1 MSSSLLTSKIG
12 QRIYLP
18 GHFDVPVVL
27 EDARPLGSDDSAG
40 YECRVRLPDGSLE
53 EAVISAEEVTAVLGL
68 CPGEAK
74 AEVPVDAEKLR
85 LLIESTRIRLAYAH
99 DRQFAVSLSSIRT
112 LPHQIEAVYQA
123 MLPQPRLRFLLAD
136 DPGAGKT
143 IMAGLLVK
151 ELKLREAIDR
161 ILILCPAPLT
171 IQWQDEMLRWFGEPF
186 DIIFSAVDQQQL
198 TNPWQRSSQIIASID
213 YAKQDDVRE
222 RVWQQR
228 WDLVIIDE
236 AHKCS
241 ARTAS
246 GGQNRESKVVTTKRY
261 DLASRLTSQ
270 ADYVLLLTATPHHGD
285 EDKFAH
291 FLRLIDPD
299 LFPEPH
305 RLGKQATAIR
315 KDVFRLGKNSPWSL
329 RRLKEDLKD
338 TNGKRL
344 FPDRHTKTVTFC
356 LNSDEYALYKT
367 VTAYINEFIPQQTG
381 QRRSS
386 AALTRTVL
394 QRRLVSSTCAIHE
407 SLKRRLKKQE
417 DLLEELDGLTPAQR
431 AKRLAALQGRLPD
444 AEQDEDDLDDT
455 VRDQLVDEY
464 TAALELE
471 QLRAE
476 ISALKELVEQARRV
490 RENANDSKLA
500 ALKKCLGEAQF
511 MDLKDGRGKLL
522 IFTEHRDTL
531 GYVRNH
537 LERWG
542 FSTCEIHGGM
552 NPHERKRAQEV
563 FRTSAQVCIA
573 TEAAGEGINL
583 QFCHLM
589 INYDMPWNPTR
600 LEQRLGRIHR
610 IGQDRDVYA
619 FNFVAT
625 DSEDGQPIV
634 EGRIL
639 HRLLE
644 KLDQMNEALEGRVF
658 DVIGEVLSLND
669 VNLPDMLRDA
679 AYDPR
684 RLDEYLDQID
694 RIDPAKLKEYEEAT
708 GIALARSHVDFSAF
722 QRRNLEVEERRL
734 MPRYVEAQ
742 FIAAARE
749 VGLRVEPRADGLWRI
764 EHVLADLRSERL
776 RSVQK
781 VGKAESSYRKIT
793 FHKHH
798 LEQDAHL
805 DAVLMGPGHPLYAAV
820 DEKLN
825 ERLAG
830 LLGGVGFFVDPLC
843 SEPYRIH
850 FFEISIR
857 GKDSKGNDVP
867 LYGELVAVREELPA
881 GTNVAQAC
889 LPRPGQTGRGHYEVI
904 PSDILL
910 NLAAHPHPPREVDM
924 VAQAASL
931 SKASDFLK
939 STYQLEC
946 RTRCQS
952 ERQHFAQ
959 VCREYLEK
967 SFKARINRAQEQA
980 MLLAAEAVTKPE
992 FKLAADEARKYVD
1005 ELQRARQERLDG
1017 LKRLEIARTGPVK
1030 HVGTAFVH
1038 APLPAAAL
1046 AAQAGDADTQAQL
1059 ADLADELDPN
1069 IRQQS
1074 EIAAEDKVV
1083 EALLAEGFP
1092 QDRIERVGHLKLGFD
1107 IRAHRIADEATG
1119 EVFVK
1124 RIEVKGRLR
1133 GQPVRFTTNE
1143 WYKAQ
1148 QLAETYWL
1156 YVVWDPLSD
1165 SPELVRIHNPAAK
1178 LDHAKRE
1185 IVAARFYEIPAEA
1198 IAQCGDR

>member
-1 MSSSLLTSKIG
+1 MTDHLLTPQIG
-12 QRIYLP
+12 QRVLLP
-18 GHFDVPVVL
+18 GHFDVPVIL
-27 EDARPLGSDDSAG
+27 EDARPLGPDDSAG
-40 YECRVRLPDGSLE
+40 YECRVRLPGGSLE
-53 EAVISAEEVTAVLGL
+53 EAVISAQEAVAVSGTA
-68 CPGEAK
+68 PGEAK
-74 AEVPVDAEKLR
+74 TEQPVDAEKLR
-85 LLIESTRIRLAYAH
+85 LLIESARVRLAYAH
-99 DRQFAVSLSSIRT
+99 DKQFAVSLSGIRT

-143 IMAGLLVK
+143 IMAGLLIK
-151 ELKLREAIDR
+151 EMKLREAIDR

-171 IQWQDEMLRWFGEPF
+171 IQWQDEMLRWFGESF

-198 TNPWQRSSQIIASID
+198 TNPWQRSSQIISSMD

-222 RVWQQR
+222 RVWQQK

-246 GGQNRESKVVTTKRY
+246 GGHGREPKIDPTKRY
-261 DLASRLTSQ
+261 LLASKLTEQ
-270 ADYVLLLTATPHHGD
+270 ADHVLLLTATPHHGD

-315 KDVFRLGKNSPWSL
+315 KEVFHLGKDSPWSL

-338 TNGKRL
+338 AEGRRL

-356 LNSDEYALYKT
+356 LNSDEYTLYKS

-407 SLKRRLKKQE
+407 SIKRRLKKQE
-417 DLLEELDGLTPAQR
+417 TLLDELEGLTPAQR
-431 AKRLAALQGRLPD
+431 TKRLAALQGRLSD
-444 AEQDEDDLDDT
+444 AEQEEDDLDDA

-476 ISALKELVEQARRV
+476 ISALKELEEQTRRV
-490 RENANDSKLA
+490 RENAADSKLA
-500 ALKKCLGEAQF
+500 ALNKCLGEAHF
-511 MDLKDGRGKLL
+511 LELKDGRGKLL

-531 GYVRNH
+531 GYVREH

-542 FSTCEIHGGM
+542 FSTCAIHGGM
-552 NPHERKRAQEV
+552 NPHERKRAQEA
-563 FRTSAQVCIA
+563 FRTGAQVCIA

-619 FNFVAT
+619 YNFVAT

-694 RIDPAKLKEYEEAT
+694 RIDPARLKEYEEAT

-722 QRRNLEVEERRL
+722 QRRNLEIEERRL
-734 MPRYVEAQ
+734 MPRYVEVQ
-742 FIAAARE
+742 FVAAARE
-749 VGLRVEPRADGLWRI
+749 VGLRVEPRADGLWRV

-776 RSVQK
+776 RCIRK
-781 VGKAESSYRKIT
+781 VGKAESAYRKIT

-825 ERLAG
+825 DRLAG
-830 LLGGVGFFVDPLC
+830 LNSGCGFFVDPLC
-843 SEPYRIH
+843 RESYRIH

-867 LYGELVAVREELPA
+867 LYGELTAIREE
-881 GTNVAQAC
+881 Q
-889 LPRPGQTGRGHYEVI
+889 GRYEMI

-910 NLAAHPHPPREVDM
+910 NLAAYPHPPREL
-924 VAQAASL
+924 APTPTQGAI
-931 SKASDFLK
+931 DFLK

-946 RTRCQS
+946 RTRCQN
-952 ERQHFAQ
+952 ERQHFAR

-967 SFKARINRAQEQA
+967 SFKARIDRAQERS
-980 MLLAAEAVTKPE
+980 MLLAAEAVTRPE
-992 FKLAADEARKYVD
+992 YKLTADEARKHVD
-1005 ELQRARQERLDG
+1005 ELERTRQERLEG
-1017 LKRLEIARTGPVK
+1017 LKRLEIARTGPVRY
-1030 HVGTAFVH
+1030 VGTAFV
-1038 APLPAAAL
+1038 L
-1046 AAQAGDADTQAQL
+1046 ASDADTQAQL
-1059 ADLADELDPN
+1059 ADLAEELHPN
-1069 IRQQS
+1069 IRRQS

-1083 EALLAEGFP
+1083 EALVAEVFTM
-1092 QDRIERVGHLKLGFD
+1092 DRIERVGHLKLGLTSVPTKSP
-1107 IRAHRIADEATG
+1107 INPPA
-1119 EVFVK
+1119 
-1124 RIEVKGRLR
+1124 RLLS
-1133 GQPVRFTTNE
+1133 E
-1143 WYKAQ
+1143 ESKSKA
-1148 QLAETYWL
+1148 A
-1156 YVVWDPLSD
+1156 
-1165 SPELVRIHNPAAK
+1165 
-1178 LDHAKRE
+1178 
-1185 IVAARFYEIPAEA
+1185 
-1198 IAQCGDR
+1198 

>member
-1 MSSSLLTSKIG
+1 MSNSLLTSQIG
-12 QRIYLP
+12 QRIFLS
-18 GHFDVPVVL
+18 GHFDVPVTL
-27 EDARPLGSDDSAG
+27 EDARPLGSDDSGG

-53 EAVISAEEVTAVLGL
+53 EAVISEEEAAAILGKGIVAAESVI
-68 CPGEAK
+68 
-74 AEVPVDAEKLR
+74 PVDAEKLR
-85 LLIESTRIRLAYAH
+85 LLIESARIRLAYAH
-99 DRQFAVSLSSIRT
+99 DEQFAVSLSGIRT

-151 ELKLREAIDR
+151 EMKLREAIER

-198 TNPWQRSSQIIASID
+198 TNPWQRASQVIASMD
-213 YAKQDDVRE
+213 YAKQEDVRE

-246 GGQNRESKVVTTKRY
+246 GGHNRESKVATTKRY

-270 ADYVLLLTATPHHGD
+270 ADHVLLLTATPHHGD

-315 KDVFRLGKNSPWSL
+315 KDVFHLGKDSPWSL

-338 TNGKRL
+338 ADGKRL

-356 LNSDEYALYKT
+356 LNSEEYALYKS
-367 VTAYINEFIPQQTG
+367 VTAYINAFIPQQTG

-407 SLKRRLKKQE
+407 SIKRRLKKQD
-417 DLLEELDGLTPAQR
+417 DLLDELEGLTPAQR
-431 AKRLAALQGRLPD
+431 AKRLAVLQGRLPD
-444 AEQDEDDLDDT
+444 AEQDEDDLDDA

-476 ISALKELVEQARRV
+476 VSALEELVEQSRRV
-490 RENANDSKLA
+490 RENASDSKLS

-511 MDLKDGRGKLL
+511 LELKDGRGKLL

-531 GYVRNH
+531 GYVRDH

-542 FSTCEIHGGM
+542 YSTCEIHGGM
-552 NPHERKRAQEV
+552 NPHERKRAQEA
-563 FRTSAQVCIA
+563 FRTGAQVCIA

-589 INYDMPWNPTR
+589 INYDLPWNPTR

-644 KLDQMNEALEGRVF
+644 KLVQMNEALEGRVF

-694 RIDPAKLKEYEEAT
+694 RINPAKLKEYEEAT
-708 GIALARSHVDFSAF
+708 GIALARGHVDFSAF
-722 QRRNLEVEERRL
+722 QRRNLEIEERRL

-742 FIAAARE
+742 FVAAARE
-749 VGLRVEPRADGLWRI
+749 VALRIEPRADGLWRV

-781 VGKAESSYRKIT
+781 IGKAESFYRKIT

-798 LEQDAHL
+798 LELDAHL

-825 ERLAG
+825 DRLAVG
-830 LLGGVGFFVDPLC
+830 AGGTGFFVDPMC
-843 SEPYRIH
+843 REPYHIH

-857 GKDSKGNDVP
+857 GKDSKGNDIP
-867 LYGELVAVREELPA
+867 LYGELVAVREE
-881 GTNVAQAC
+881 
-889 LPRPGQTGRGHYEVI
+889 RGHYEKI
-904 PSDILL
+904 PSDTLH
-910 NLAAHPHPPREVDM
+910 NLAAHPNPPQKSEPTSI
-924 VAQAASL
+924 QGST
-931 SKASDFLK
+931 DFLK
-939 STYQLEC
+939 RTYQLEC
-946 RTRCQS
+946 RGRCQK
-952 ERQHFAQ
+952 ERQHFAR

-967 SFKARINRAQEQA
+967 SFKARIDRAQERA
-980 MLLAAEAVTKPE
+980 MMLAAEVFSKPE
-992 FKLAADEARKYVD
+992 YKLTADEARKYVD
-1005 ELQRARQERLDG
+1005 ELQRARQERFDG

-1030 HVGTAFVH
+1030 HVGTAIVLG
-1038 APLPAAAL
+1038 P
-1046 AAQAGDADTQAQL
+1046 DADMKAQI

-1069 IRQQS
+1069 VRRQS
-1074 EIAAEDKVV
+1074 EIAAEDKVI
-1083 EALLAEGFP
+1083 EALVAEGFP
-1092 QDRIERVGHLKLGFD
+1092 EDRIERVGHLKLGFD

-1119 EVFVK
+1119 EVIVK

-1133 GQPVRFTTNE
+1133 GQPVRLTMNE

-1148 QLAETYWL
+1148 QLADTYWL
-1156 YVVWDPLSD
+1156 YVVWGPLGD
-1165 SPELVRIHNPAAK
+1165 SPELVRIDNPAAK
-1178 LDHAKRE
+1178 LDHAKRQ

-1198 IAQCGDR
+1198 VERAAV

>member
-1 MSSSLLTSKIG
+1 
-12 QRIYLP
+12 
-18 GHFDVPVVL
+18 
-27 EDARPLGSDDSAG
+27 
-40 YECRVRLPDGSLE
+40 
-53 EAVISAEEVTAVLGL
+53 
-68 CPGEAK
+68 
-74 AEVPVDAEKLR
+74 VDAEKLR

-99 DRQFAVSLSSIRT
+99 DQQFAVSLSGIRT

-246 GGQNRESKVVTTKRY
+246 GGQNRESKVATTKRY

-270 ADYVLLLTATPHHGD
+270 ADHVLLLTATPHHGD

-305 RLGKQATAIR
+305 RLGKQAAEIR
-315 KDVFRLGKNSPWSL
+315 QNVFRLGKDSPWCL
-329 RRLKEDLKD
+329 RRLKEDLRD
-338 TNGKRL
+338 ANGKRL
-344 FPDRHTKTVTFC
+344 FPDRHARTVAFT
-356 LNSDEYALYKT
+356 LNSDEYTLYKS
-367 VTAYINEFIPQQTG
+367 VTAYINQFIPQQTG

-417 DLLEELDGLTPAQR
+417 DLLEELEGLTPAQR

-444 AEQDEDDLDDT
+444 AEQDEDDLDDA

-531 GYVRNH
+531 GYVRDH

-563 FRTSAQVCIA
+563 FRTGAQVCIA

-694 RIDPAKLKEYEEAT
+694 RINPAKLKEYEEAT

-742 FIAAARE
+742 FVAAARE
-749 VGLRVEPRADGLWRI
+749 VGLRVEPRADGLWHV

-798 LEQDAHL
+798 LEQDAHV

-830 LLGGVGFFVDPLC
+830 LVGGCGFFVDPLC
-843 SEPYRIH
+843 REPYRIH

-867 LYGELVAVREELPA
+867 LYGELVAVREE
-881 GTNVAQAC
+881 
-889 LPRPGQTGRGHYEVI
+889 RGHDEVI

-910 NLAAHPHPPREVDM
+910 NLAAHPHPPQKIEPTPL
-924 VAQAASL
+924 L
-931 SKASDFLK
+931 SATDFLK
-939 STYQLEC
+939 RTYQLEC
-946 RTRCQS
+946 RARCQK
-952 ERQHFAQ
+952 ERQKFAS

-967 SFKARINRAQEQA
+967 SFDARIKKAQERA
-980 MLLAAEAVTKPE
+980 MILMAEATTKPE
-992 FKLAADEARKYVD
+992 FKLAADEARKYVE
-1005 ELQRARQERLDG
+1005 ELERQRQERLDG

-1030 HVGTAFVH
+1030 HVGTAIVL
-1038 APLPAAAL
+1038 AP
-1046 AAQAGDADTQAQL
+1046 DADTQHQL
-1059 ADLADELDPN
+1059 AGLSDELDPN
-1069 IRQQS
+1069 IRRQS
-1074 EIAAEDKVV
+1074 EIAAEDKVI
-1083 EALLAEGFP
+1083 EALVAEGFP
-1092 QDRIERVGHLKLGFD
+1092 RDRIERVGHLKLGFD
-1107 IRAHRIADEATG
+1107 IRAHKIADEATG

-1133 GQPVRFTTNE
+1133 GQPVRLTTNE

-1156 YVVWDPLSD
+1156 YIVWDPLSD
-1165 SPELVRIHNPAAK
+1165 SPEIVRIQNPAAK

-1185 IVAARFYEIPAEA
+1185 IVAARFYEIPAAAVQNVASREMK
-1198 IAQCGDR
+1198 

>member
-1 MSSSLLTSKIG
+1 MSSSLLTSQIG
-12 QRIYLP
+12 QRISLP

-53 EAVISAEEVTAVLGL
+53 EAVISAEEVVAVLKKE
-68 CPGEAK
+68 PDEAK
-74 AEVPVDAEKLR
+74 AETPVDAEKLR
-85 LLIESTRIRLAYAH
+85 LLIESARVRLAYAH
-99 DRQFAVSLSSIRT
+99 DQQFAVSLSGIRT

-151 ELKLREAIDR
+151 ELKLREAIER

-246 GGQNRESKVVTTKRY
+246 GGQNRESKVATTKRY

-270 ADYVLLLTATPHHGD
+270 ADHVLLLTATPHHGD

-315 KDVFRLGKNSPWSL
+315 KDVFRLGKDSPWSL

-338 TNGKRL
+338 ANGKRL
-344 FPDRHTKTVTFC
+344 FPDRHTNTVTFC
-356 LNSDEYALYKT
+356 LNNDEYTLYKS

-407 SLKRRLKKQE
+407 SIKRRLKKQE
-417 DLLEELDGLTPAQR
+417 DLLEELEGLTPAQR

-444 AEQDEDDLDDT
+444 AEQDEDDLDDA

-476 ISALKELVEQARRV
+476 ISALKELVEQARKV

-531 GYVRNH
+531 GYVRDH

-563 FRTSAQVCIA
+563 FRTGAQVCIA

-694 RIDPAKLKEYEEAT
+694 RINPAKLKEYEEAT

-742 FIAAARE
+742 FVAAARE
-749 VGLRVEPRADGLWRI
+749 VGLRIEPRADGLWRV

-798 LEQDAHL
+798 LEQDAHV

-820 DEKLN
+820 DERLN

-830 LLGGVGFFVDPLC
+830 MIAGVGFFVDPLC
-843 SEPYRIH
+843 REPYRIH

-867 LYGELVAVREELPA
+867 LYGELVAVREE
-881 GTNVAQAC
+881 
-889 LPRPGQTGRGHYEVI
+889 RGHYEVI

-910 NLAAHPHPPREVDM
+910 NLAAHPHPPQEIEP
-924 VAQAASL
+924 APTQA
-931 SKASDFLK
+931 ASDFLK
-939 STYQLEC
+939 RTYQLEC
-946 RTRCQS
+946 RARCQS
-952 ERQHFAQ
+952 ERQHFAR

-967 SFKARINRAQEQA
+967 SFKARIDRAQERA
-980 MLLAAEAVTKPE
+980 MLLAAEVFSKPE
-992 FKLAADEARKYVD
+992 YKLPADEARKYVD

-1030 HVGTAFVH
+1030 HVGTAFVL
-1038 APLPAAAL
+1038 AP
-1046 AAQAGDADTQAQL
+1046 DADTQAQL

-1069 IRQQS
+1069 LRRQS
-1074 EIAAEDKVV
+1074 EIAAEDKAI
-1083 EALLAEGFP
+1083 EALVAEGFP

-1107 IRAHRIADEATG
+1107 IRAHKIADEATG

-1124 RIEVKGRLR
+1124 RVEVKGRLR
-1133 GQPVRFTTNE
+1133 GQPVRLTTNE

-1148 QLAETYWL
+1148 QLADTYWL
-1156 YVVWDPLSD
+1156 YVVWDPLGA
-1165 SPELVRIHNPAAK
+1165 SPELVRIHDPVSK

-1198 IAQCGDR
+1198 ITQCGDCQR

>member
-1 MSSSLLTSKIG
+1 MGNDLLTDNIG
-12 QRIYLP
+12 KRISLP
-18 GHFDVPVVL
+18 GHFDVPVIL
-27 EDARPLGSDDSAG
+27 EDARPLGADGSAG
-40 YECRVRLPDGSLE
+40 YECRVRLPDGLLE
-53 EAVISAEEVTAVLGL
+53 EAVISATEAVSILGIDQDVS
-68 CPGEAK
+68 ESAK
-74 AEVPVDAEKLR
+74 PVDAEKLR
-85 LLIESTRIRLAYAH
+85 LLVESSRIRLAYAH
-99 DRQFAVSLSSIRT
+99 DRQFAVSLSGIRT

-151 ELKLREAIDR
+151 EMKLREAIER
-161 ILILCPAPLT
+161 VLILCPAPLT

-198 TNPWQRSSQIIASID
+198 TNPWQRSSQIISSID
-213 YAKQDDVRE
+213 YAKQEDVRE

-241 ARTAS
+241 ARTTS
-246 GGQNRESKVVTTKRY
+246 GGKGREPKVATTKRY
-261 DLASRLTSQ
+261 DLASRLTSH
-270 ADYVLLLTATPHHGD
+270 ADHVLLLTATPHHGD

-305 RLGKQATAIR
+305 RLGKQAAAIR
-315 KDVFRLGKNSPWSL
+315 KDVFRLGKDSPWSL

-338 TNGKRL
+338 FNGKRL
-344 FPDRHTKTVTFC
+344 FSDRHTKTVTFC
-356 LNSDEYALYKT
+356 LNSEEYALYKA

-381 QRRSS
+381 PRRSS

-407 SLKRRLKKQE
+407 SLKRRQKKQQ
-417 DLLEELDGLTPAQR
+417 DLLDELEGLSPAQR
-431 AKRLAALQGRLPD
+431 AKQLAMLQGRLPD
-444 AEQDEDDLDDT
+444 VEQEEDDLDEMS
-455 VRDQLVDEY
+455 RDQLVDEY

-476 ISALKELVEQARRV
+476 IVALKELVEQARKV
-490 RENANDSKLA
+490 WENANDSKLG

-511 MDLKDGRGKLL
+511 LELKDGRGKLL
-522 IFTEHRDTL
+522 LFTEHRDTL
-531 GYVRNH
+531 GYIREH
-537 LERWG
+537 LQRWG
-542 FSTCEIHGGM
+542 YSTCEIHGGM
-552 NPHERKRAQEV
+552 NPHERKRAQEL
-563 FRTSAQVCIA
+563 FRTSAQVCVA

-694 RIDPAKLKEYEEAT
+694 RIDPAKLKEYENAT
-708 GIALARSHVDFSAF
+708 GIALAQSHVDFSTF
-722 QRRNLEVEERRL
+722 QRRNLEVEEKRL
-734 MPRYVEAQ
+734 MPRYVESQ
-742 FIAAARE
+742 FVTAAKE
-749 VGLRVEPRADGLWRI
+749 VGLRIEPRADGLWRI

-776 RSVQK
+776 QAVRRL
-781 VGKAESSYRKIT
+781 GKAESSYRKIT

-825 ERLAG
+825 DRLAP
-830 LLGGVGFFVDPLC
+830 LVGGIGFYVDPLGR
-843 SEPYRIH
+843 EPYHLH

-857 GKDSKGNDVP
+857 GKDTKGNDIP
-867 LYGELVAVREELPA
+867 LHGELVAVREKD
-881 GTNVAQAC
+881 
-889 LPRPGQTGRGHYEVI
+889 GQFEVV

-910 NLAAHPHPPREVDM
+910 NLPPHPSPPEKIEPVF
-924 VAQAASL
+924 VQP
-931 SKASDFLK
+931 ASDFLK
-939 STYQLEC
+939 STYQMEC
-946 RTRCQS
+946 RARSQE

-959 VCREYLEK
+959 ICREYLEK
-967 SFKARINRAQEQA
+967 SFEVRIKRAQERA
-980 MLLAAEAVTKPE
+980 MLLAAELTTRPE
-992 FKLAADEARKYVD
+992 YKLTADEARKYVD
-1005 ELQRARQERLDG
+1005 ELQRARAERLDG
-1017 LKRLEIARTGPVK
+1017 LKRLGIARTGPVK
-1030 HVGTAFVH
+1030 HVATAIVL
-1038 APLPAAAL
+1038 AP
-1046 AAQAGDADTQAQL
+1046 DADTQAQL
-1059 ADLADELDPN
+1059 ADMADELDPN
-1069 IRQQS
+1069 VRRKS
-1074 EIAAEDKVV
+1074 EIAAEDMVV
-1083 EALLAEGFP
+1083 TSLVGEGFP
-1092 QDRIERVGHLKLGFD
+1092 ESCIERVGHLKLGFD

-1119 EVFVK
+1119 EVYVK
-1124 RIEVKGRLR
+1124 RVEVKGRLR
-1133 GQPVRFTTNE
+1133 GQPVRLTINE

-1156 YVVWDPLSD
+1156 YVVWDPLGD
-1165 SPELVRIHNPAAK
+1165 SPELVRIHDPAAK
-1178 LDHAKRE
+1178 LDYAKRE

-1198 IAQCGDR
+1198 IKRIPCTEEGRS

>member
-1 MSSSLLTSKIG
+1 MSSSLLTSQIG
-12 QRIYLP
+12 QRIFLP

-53 EAVISAEEVTAVLGL
+53 EAVISAEEVVAVLGKE
-68 CPGEAK
+68 PDEVK
-74 AEVPVDAEKLR
+74 AETPVDAEKLR
-85 LLIESTRIRLAYAH
+85 LLIESARVRLAYAH
-99 DRQFAVSLSSIRT
+99 DQQFAVSLSGIRT

-151 ELKLREAIDR
+151 ELKLREAIER

-246 GGQNRESKVVTTKRY
+246 GGQNRESKVATTKRY

-270 ADYVLLLTATPHHGD
+270 ADHVLLLTATPHHGD

-315 KDVFRLGKNSPWSL
+315 KDVFRLGKDSPWSL
-329 RRLKEDLKD
+329 RRVKEDLKD
-338 TNGKRL
+338 ANGKRL
-344 FPDRHTKTVTFC
+344 FPDRHTNTVTFC
-356 LNSDEYALYKT
+356 LNNDEYTLYKS

-407 SLKRRLKKQE
+407 SIKRRLKKQE
-417 DLLEELDGLTPAQR
+417 DLLDELEGLTPAQR

-444 AEQDEDDLDDT
+444 AEQDEDDLDDA

-490 RENANDSKLA
+490 RENANDSKLT

-531 GYVRNH
+531 GYVRDH

-552 NPHERKRAQEV
+552 NPHERKQAQEV
-563 FRTSAQVCIA
+563 FRTGAQVCIA

-625 DSEDGQPIV
+625 DSEEGQPIV

-742 FIAAARE
+742 FVAAARE
-749 VGLRVEPRADGLWRI
+749 VGLRVESRADGLWRV

-776 RSVQK
+776 HSVQK
-781 VGKAESSYRKIT
+781 IGKAESSYRKIT

-825 ERLAG
+825 ERLTG
-830 LLGGVGFFVDPLC
+830 LIGGIGFFVDPLC
-843 SEPYRIH
+843 REPYRIH

-867 LYGELVAVREELPA
+867 LHGELVAVREE
-881 GTNVAQAC
+881 
-889 LPRPGQTGRGHYEVI
+889 RGHYEVI

-910 NLAAHPHPPREVDM
+910 NLAAHPHPPQKIEPTPLLP
-924 VAQAASL
+924 AT
-931 SKASDFLK
+931 DFLK
-939 STYQLEC
+939 ATYQLEC
-946 RTRCQS
+946 RARCQS

-967 SFKARINRAQEQA
+967 SFKARIDRAQERA
-980 MLLAAEAVTKPE
+980 MLLAAEVFSKPE
-992 FKLAADEARKYVD
+992 YKLPADEARKYVE

-1030 HVGTAFVH
+1030 HVGTAFVL
-1038 APLPAAAL
+1038 AP
-1046 AAQAGDADTQAQL
+1046 DADTQTQL
-1059 ADLADELDPN
+1059 ADLAEELDPH
-1069 IRQQS
+1069 IRRQS

-1083 EALLAEGFP
+1083 EILVAEGFP
-1092 QDRIERVGHLKLGFD
+1092 KDRIERVGHLKLGFD

-1133 GQPVRFTTNE
+1133 GQPVRLTTNE

-1156 YVVWDPLSD
+1156 YVVWGPLSD
-1165 SPELVRIHNPAAK
+1165 SPELVRIHNPVAK

-1198 IAQCGDR
+1198 VAQAAEGNR

>member
-1 MSSSLLTSKIG
+1 MSSSLLTSQIG
-12 QRIYLP
+12 QRISLP

-53 EAVISAEEVTAVLGL
+53 EAVISAEEVVAVLGKE
-68 CPGEAK
+68 PDEAK
-74 AEVPVDAEKLR
+74 AETPVDAEKLR
-85 LLIESTRIRLAYAH
+85 LLIESARVRLAYAH
-99 DRQFAVSLSSIRT
+99 DQQFAVSLSGIRT

-151 ELKLREAIDR
+151 ELKLREAIER

-246 GGQNRESKVVTTKRY
+246 GGQNRESKVATTKRY

-270 ADYVLLLTATPHHGD
+270 ADHVLLLTATPHHGD

-315 KDVFRLGKNSPWSL
+315 KDVFRLGKDSPWSL

-338 TNGKRL
+338 ANGKRL
-344 FPDRHTKTVTFC
+344 FPDRHTNTVTFC
-356 LNSDEYALYKT
+356 LNNDEYTLYKS

-407 SLKRRLKKQE
+407 SIKRRLKKQE
-417 DLLEELDGLTPAQR
+417 DLLEELEGLTPAQR

-444 AEQDEDDLDDT
+444 AEQDEDDLDDA

-531 GYVRNH
+531 GYVRDH

-563 FRTSAQVCIA
+563 FRTGAQVCIA

-610 IGQDRDVYA
+610 IGQERDCYA

-694 RIDPAKLKEYEEAT
+694 RINPAKLKEYEEAT

-742 FIAAARE
+742 FVAAARE
-749 VGLRVEPRADGLWRI
+749 VGLRIEPRADGLWRV

-781 VGKAESSYRKIT
+781 VGKAESFYRKIT

-798 LEQDAHL
+798 LEKDAHV

-830 LLGGVGFFVDPLC
+830 MIAGVGFFVDPLC
-843 SEPYRIH
+843 REPYRIH
-850 FFEISIR
+850 LFEISIR

-867 LYGELVAVREELPA
+867 LYGELVAVREE
-881 GTNVAQAC
+881 
-889 LPRPGQTGRGHYEVI
+889 RGHYEVI

-910 NLAAHPHPPREVDM
+910 NLAAHPHPPQEIEPTPT
-924 VAQAASL
+924 QAAT
-931 SKASDFLK
+931 DFLK
-939 STYQLEC
+939 RTYQLEC
-946 RTRCQS
+946 RARCQS
-952 ERQHFAQ
+952 ERQHFAR

-967 SFKARINRAQEQA
+967 SFKARIDRAQERA
-980 MLLAAEAVTKPE
+980 MLLAAEVFSKPE
-992 FKLAADEARKYVD
+992 YKLPADEARKYVD

-1030 HVGTAFVH
+1030 HVGTAFVL
-1038 APLPAAAL
+1038 AP
-1046 AAQAGDADTQAQL
+1046 DADTQAQL

-1069 IRQQS
+1069 IRRQS
-1074 EIAAEDKVV
+1074 EIAAEDKVI
-1083 EALLAEGFP
+1083 EALVAEGFP

-1107 IRAHRIADEATG
+1107 IRAHKIADEATG

-1124 RIEVKGRLR
+1124 RVEVKGRLR
-1133 GQPVRFTTNE
+1133 GQPIRLTTNE

-1156 YVVWDPLSD
+1156 YVVWGPLGD
-1165 SPELVRIHNPAAK
+1165 SPELVRIHNPVAK

-1185 IVAARFYEIPAEA
+1185 IVAARFYEISADAVQQAAMRNE
-1198 IAQCGDR
+1198 

>member
-1 MSSSLLTSKIG
+1 
-12 QRIYLP
+12 
-18 GHFDVPVVL
+18 VVL
-27 EDARPLGSDDSAG
+27 EGARPLGPDDSAG
-40 YECRVRLPDGSLE
+40 YECRVRLPDGTLE
-53 EAVISAEEVTAVLGL
+53 EAVISAEEVAAVLGKGL
-68 CPGEAK
+68 GEAK
-74 AEVPVDAEKLR
+74 AETPVDAEKLR
-85 LLIESTRIRLAYAH
+85 LLIESARVRLAYTH
-99 DRQFAVSLSSIRT
+99 DHQFAVSLSGIRT

-151 ELKLREAIDR
+151 ELKLREAVNR
-161 ILILCPAPLT
+161 VLILCPSPLT

-198 TNPWQRSSQIIASID
+198 TNPWQRSSRVIASID
-213 YAKQDDVRE
+213 YAKQEEVRE

-228 WDLVIIDE
+228 WDLLIIDE

-246 GGQNRESKVVTTKRY
+246 SGQNREPKVTTTKRY
-261 DLASRLTSQ
+261 DLASRLASH
-270 ADYVLLLTATPHHGD
+270 ADHVLLLTATPHHGD

-305 RLGKQATAIR
+305 RLRNQAAEIR
-315 KDVFRLGKNSPWSL
+315 QNVFRLGRNSPWCL
-329 RRLKEDLKD
+329 RRLKEDLRD
-338 TNGKRL
+338 ANGKRL
-344 FPDRHTKTVTFC
+344 FPDRHAKTVTFC
-356 LNSDEYALYKT
+356 LNNDEYALYKS

-381 QRRSS
+381 PRRSS

-407 SLKRRLKKQE
+407 SIKRRLKKQE
-417 DLLEELDGLTPAQR
+417 DLLEELEGLAPAQR

-444 AEQDEDDLDDT
+444 AEQDEDDLDDA

-500 ALKKCLGEAQF
+500 ALKRCLGEAQF
-511 MDLKDGRGKLL
+511 LELKDGRGKLL

-531 GYVRNH
+531 GYVRDL

-589 INYDMPWNPTR
+589 INYDLPWNPTR

-610 IGQDRDVYA
+610 IGQERDCYA

-644 KLDQMNEALEGRVF
+644 KLEQMNEALEGRVF

-694 RIDPAKLKEYEEAT
+694 RINPAKLKEYEEAT

-734 MPRYVEAQ
+734 MPQYVEAQ
-742 FIAAARE
+742 
-749 VGLRVEPRADGLWRI
+749 
-764 EHVLADLRSERL
+764 
-776 RSVQK
+776 
-781 VGKAESSYRKIT
+781 
-793 FHKHH
+793 
-798 LEQDAHL
+798 
-805 DAVLMGPGHPLYAAV
+805 V

-830 LLGGVGFFVDPLC
+830 LIGGIGIFVDPLC
-843 SEPYRIH
+843 REPYRIH
-850 FFEISIR
+850 LFEISIR

-867 LYGELVAVREELPA
+867 LYGELVAVREE
-881 GTNVAQAC
+881 C
-889 LPRPGQTGRGHYEVI
+889 GHYEVI
-904 PSDILL
+904 PSDILV
-910 NLAAHPHPPREVDM
+910 NLAAHPHPPQELEP
-924 VAQAASL
+924 APTQAAT
-931 SKASDFLK
+931 DFLK
-939 STYQLEC
+939 RTYQIEC
-946 RTRCQS
+946 RARCQS
-952 ERQHFAQ
+952 ERQHFAR
-959 VCREYLEK
+959 VCREYLEN
-967 SFKARINRAQEQA
+967 SFKARIVRAQERA
-980 MLLAAEAVTKPE
+980 MLLAAEVFSKPE
-992 FKLAADEARKYVD
+992 YKLPADEARKHVD
-1005 ELQRARQERLDG
+1005 ELQRARRERLDG

-1030 HVGTAFVH
+1030 HVGTAFVL
-1038 APLPAAAL
+1038 AP
-1046 AAQAGDADTQAQL
+1046 DADTQAQL
-1059 ADLADELDPN
+1059 ADPAEELDPN
-1069 IRQQS
+1069 IRRRS
-1074 EIAAEDKVV
+1074 EIAAEDKAI
-1083 EALLAEGFP
+1083 EALVAEGFP
-1092 QDRIERVGHLKLGFD
+1092 RRKSPK
-1107 IRAHRIADEATG
+1107 IRTANGISITIPFSGTSPMSLMRPES
-1119 EVFVK
+1119 
-1124 RIEVKGRLR
+1124 LR
-1133 GQPVRFTTNE
+1133 PGM
-1143 WYKAQ
+1143 
-1148 QLAETYWL
+1148 
-1156 YVVWDPLSD
+1156 
-1165 SPELVRIHNPAAK
+1165 
-1178 LDHAKRE
+1178 
-1185 IVAARFYEIPAEA
+1185 
-1198 IAQCGDR
+1198 

>member
-1 MSSSLLTSKIG
+1 VILEEARLLG
-12 QRIYLP
+12 
-18 GHFDVPVVL
+18 
-27 EDARPLGSDDSAG
+27 ASDGAG

-53 EAVISAEEVTAVLGL
+53 EAVISDQEAAAILGAEL
-68 CPGEAK
+68 PEAR
-74 AEVPVDAEKLR
+74 AEAPVEAEKLR
-85 LLIESTRIRLAYAH
+85 LLIESARIRLAYAH
-99 DRQFAVSLSSIRT
+99 DQQFAVSLSGIRT

-143 IMAGLLVK
+143 IMAGLLIK
-151 ELKLREAIDR
+151 ELKLRQAIER
-161 ILILCPAPLT
+161 ILVLCPAPLT

-198 TNPWQRSSQIIASID
+198 TNPWQRLSQVIASID
-213 YAKQDDVRE
+213 YAKQPDVRE

-241 ARTAS
+241 ARTTS
-246 GGQNRESKVVTTKRY
+246 GGRDREPKVEATRRY
-261 DLASRLTSQ
+261 ELASKLTAA
-270 ADYVLLLTATPHHGD
+270 ADHVLLLTATPHHGD

-305 RLGKQATAIR
+305 RLQEKSAEIR
-315 KDVFRLGKNSPWSL
+315 REIFRLGKDSPWCL
-329 RRLKEDLKD
+329 RRLKEDLRD
-338 TNGKRL
+338 INGKRL
-344 FPDRHTKTVTFC
+344 FPDRHAKTVTFR
-356 LNSDEYALYKT
+356 LNSDEYNLYKS

-417 DLLEELDGLTPAQR
+417 DLLEELEGLTPAQR
-431 AKRLAALQGRLPD
+431 ARRLAALQGRLAD
-444 AEQDEDDLDDT
+444 AELDEDDLDDAA
-455 VRDQLVDEY
+455 RDQLVDEY

-476 ISALKELVEQARRV
+476 IAALKDLVEQARRV
-490 RENANDSKLA
+490 RESANDSKLA
-500 ALKKCLGEAQF
+500 ALRKCLSEAQF
-511 MDLKDGRGKLL
+511 QDLKDGRGKLL
-522 IFTEHRDTL
+522 VFTEHRDTL
-531 GYVRNH
+531 EYLRDH

-542 FSTCEIHGGM
+542 YSTCEIHGGM
-552 NPHERKRAQEV
+552 NPHERKHAQEV
-563 FRTSAQVCIA
+563 FRTATQICVA

-610 IGQDRDVYA
+610 IGQERDVYA

-669 VNLPDMLRDA
+669 VNLPEMLREA

-684 RLDEYLDQID
+684 RLEEYLDQID
-694 RIDPAKLKEYEEAT
+694 RIDPARLKQYEEAT

-749 VGLRVEPRADGLWRI
+749 VGLRVEPRADGMWRI
-764 EHVLADLRSERL
+764 EHVPADLRSERL
-776 RSVQK
+776 RSVQRL
-781 VGKAESSYRKIT
+781 GKADSSYRKVT
-793 FHKHH
+793 FHKQH

-820 DEKLN
+820 DEELN
-825 ERLAG
+825 ERLANLAG
-830 LLGGVGFFVDPLC
+830 RAGVFIDAGC
-843 SEPYRIH
+843 QTPYRIH

-857 GKDSKGNDVP
+857 GKDAQGNETP
-867 LYGELVAVREELPA
+867 LYGELVAVREERGRFEIIPA
-881 GTNVAQAC
+881 DV
-889 LPRPGQTGRGHYEVI
+889 LH
-904 PSDILL
+904 
-910 NLAAHPHPPREVDM
+910 NLADHPHPPREIEPSET
-924 VAQAASL
+924 QP
-931 SKASDFLK
+931 ASDYLK
-939 STYQLEC
+939 RTYQLAC
-946 RTRCQS
+946 RARCQA
-952 ERQHFAQ
+952 ERQRFAEI
-959 VCREYLEK
+959 CRQYLER
-967 SFKARINRAQEQA
+967 SFKARIDRAQERA
-980 MLLAAEAVTKPE
+980 MLLAAEAVSKPE

-1005 ELQRARQERLDG
+1005 ELERARRERLEG
-1017 LKRLEIARTGPVK
+1017 LKRLEIARTGPVR
-1030 HVGTAFVH
+1030 HVGTAIVLS
-1038 APLPAAAL
+1038 P
-1046 AAQAGDADTQAQL
+1046 DADAGAQL
-1059 ADLADELDPN
+1059 AALADELDPEV
-1069 IRQQS
+1069 RRAS
-1074 EIAAEDKVV
+1074 EIAAEDRVV
-1083 EALLAEGFP
+1083 EALMAEGFP
-1092 QDRIERVGHLKLGFD
+1092 RERIERVGHLKLGFD

-1119 EVFVK
+1119 EVDVK
-1124 RIEVKGRLR
+1124 RIEVKGRRR
-1133 GQPVRFTTNE
+1133 GQSVRLTTNE

-1156 YVVWDPLSD
+1156 YVVWDPLSA
-1165 SPELVRIHNPAAK
+1165 SPELVRIQNPAVR

-1198 IAQCGDR
+1198 IEQAARPSSREA

>member
-1 MSSSLLTSKIG
+1 
-12 QRIYLP
+12 
-18 GHFDVPVVL
+18 VVL
-27 EDARPLGSDDSAG
+27 EDARPLGSDDSSG

-53 EAVISAEEVTAVLGL
+53 EAVISAEEAATVLGQG
-68 CPGEAK
+68 PGEAK
-74 AEVPVDAEKLR
+74 AETPVHAEKLR
-85 LLIESTRIRLAYAH
+85 LLIESARVRLAYAH
-99 DRQFAVSLSSIRT
+99 DQQFAVSLSGIRT

-151 ELKLREAIDR
+151 ELKLREAIER

-198 TNPWQRSSQIIASID
+198 TNPWQRSSQIVASID

-246 GGQNRESKVVTTKRY
+246 GGQNRESKVATTKRY

-270 ADYVLLLTATPHHGD
+270 ADHVLLLTATPHHGD

-315 KDVFRLGKNSPWSL
+315 KDVFRLGKDSPWSL

-338 TNGKRL
+338 ANGKRL
-344 FPDRHTKTVTFC
+344 FPDRHTNTVTFC
-356 LNSDEYALYKT
+356 LNTDEYTLYKS

-407 SLKRRLKKQE
+407 SIKRRLKKQE
-417 DLLEELDGLTPAQR
+417 DLLEELEGLTPAQR

-444 AEQDEDDLDDT
+444 AEQDEDDLDDA

-476 ISALKELVEQARRV
+476 ISSLKELVEQARRV

-500 ALKKCLGEAQF
+500 ALRQCLGEAQF
-511 MDLKDGRGKLL
+511 LELKDGRGKLL

-531 GYVRNH
+531 GYVRDH

-563 FRTSAQVCIA
+563 FRTGAQVCIA

-610 IGQDRDVYA
+610 IGQERDCFA

-669 VNLPDMLRDA
+669 VNLPDMLRNA

-694 RIDPAKLKEYEEAT
+694 RINPAKLKEYEEAT

-749 VGLRVEPRADGLWRI
+749 VGLRVEPRADGLWRV
-764 EHVLADLRSERL
+764 EHVLADLRSERI

-781 VGKAESSYRKIT
+781 VGKAETAYRKIT

-830 LLGGVGFFVDPLC
+830 LIGGIGFFVDPLC
-843 SEPYRIH
+843 TEPYRID

-867 LYGELVAVREELPA
+867 LYGELVAVREE
-881 GTNVAQAC
+881 GGQAFGLSDSRDGC
-889 LPRPGQTGRGHYEVI
+889 RPSFEVI

-910 NLAAHPHPPREVDM
+910 NLAAHPHPPQKIE
-924 VAQAASL
+924 AAPTQA
-931 SKASDFLK
+931 ASDFLK

-946 RTRCQS
+946 RARCQS

-967 SFKARINRAQEQA
+967 SFKARIDRAQERA

-992 FKLAADEARKYVD
+992 FKLATDEARKYVD

-1030 HVGTAFVH
+1030 HVGTALVL
-1038 APLPAAAL
+1038 AP
-1046 AAQAGDADTQAQL
+1046 DADTQAQL
-1059 ADLADELDPN
+1059 AGLTDEFDPN
-1069 IRQQS
+1069 IRRQS
-1074 EIAAEDKVV
+1074 EIAAEDKVI
-1083 EALLAEGFP
+1083 EALVAEGFP

-1107 IRAHRIADEATG
+1107 IRAHKIADEATG

-1124 RIEVKGRLR
+1124 RVEVKGRLR
-1133 GQPVRFTTNE
+1133 GQPIRLTTNE

-1156 YVVWDPLSD
+1156 YVVWNPLDD
-1165 SPELVRIHNPAAK
+1165 SPELVRIHNPVAK
-1178 LDHAKRE
+1178 LDHAKKE
-1185 IVAARFYEIPAEA
+1185 IVAARFYEISADA
-1198 IAQCGDR
+1198 IQNAASREMR

>member
-1 MSSSLLTSKIG
+1 MTNSLLTYQIG
-12 QRIYLP
+12 QRIFLP
-18 GHFDVPVVL
+18 GHFDCPVVL

-53 EAVISAEEVTAVLGL
+53 EAVISAEEVAAVLVKG
-68 CPGEAK
+68 PGEAK
-74 AEVPVDAEKLR
+74 TETPVDAEKLR
-85 LLIESTRIRLAYAH
+85 LLIESSRVRLAYAH
-99 DRQFAVSLSSIRT
+99 DQQFAVSLSGIRT

-151 ELKLREAIDR
+151 EMKLREAIER

-186 DIIFSAVDQQQL
+186 DMIFSAVDQQQL
-198 TNPWQRSSQIIASID
+198 TNPWQRSSQIVASID
-213 YAKQDDVRE
+213 YAKQEDVRE

-246 GGQNRESKVVTTKRY
+246 GGQNREPKVATTKRY

-270 ADYVLLLTATPHHGD
+270 ADHVLLLTATPHHGD

-305 RLGKQATAIR
+305 RLGRQATSIR
-315 KDVFRLGKNSPWSL
+315 KDVFRLGKDSPWSL

-338 TNGKRL
+338 ADGKRL

-356 LNSDEYALYKT
+356 LNSDEYTLYKS

-407 SLKRRLKKQE
+407 SIKRRLKKQE
-417 DLLEELDGLTPAQR
+417 DLLEDLEGLTPAQR

-444 AEQDEDDLDDT
+444 AEQDEDDLDDA
-455 VRDQLVDEY
+455 VRDRLVVEY

-511 MDLKDGRGKLL
+511 LELKDGRGKLL

-531 GYVRNH
+531 GYVRDH

-542 FSTCEIHGGM
+542 YSTCEIHGGM

-563 FRTSAQVCIA
+563 FRTGAQVCIA

-639 HRLLE
+639 LRLLE

-658 DVIGEVLSLND
+658 DVIGEILSLND
-669 VNLPDMLRDA
+669 VDLPDMLRDA

-742 FIAAARE
+742 FLAAARE
-749 VGLRVEPRADGLWRI
+749 VGLRVEPRADGLWRV

-776 RSVQK
+776 HSVEK
-781 VGKAESSYRKIT
+781 IGKADSSYRKIT

-798 LEQDAHL
+798 LEQDAHV

-825 ERLAG
+825 ERLAVMT
-830 LLGGVGFFVDPLC
+830 GGVGFFVDPLYT
-843 SEPYRIH
+843 EPYRIH
-850 FFEISIR
+850 LFEISIR

-867 LYGELVAVREELPA
+867 LYGELVAVREEH
-881 GTNVAQAC
+881 
-889 LPRPGQTGRGHYEVI
+889 GHHEVI

-910 NLAAHPHPPREVDM
+910 NLAAHPHPPQELEPTPTR
-924 VAQAASL
+924 AAT
-931 SKASDFLK
+931 DFLK
-939 STYQLEC
+939 RTYQLEC
-946 RTRCQS
+946 RARCQN
-952 ERQHFAQ
+952 ERQHFAR

-967 SFKARINRAQEQA
+967 SFKARIGRAQERA
-980 MLLAAEAVTKPE
+980 MLLAAEVFSKPE
-992 FKLAADEARKYVD
+992 YKLTADEARKYVD

-1017 LKRLEIARTGPVK
+1017 LKRLEIARSGPVK
-1030 HVGTAFVH
+1030 HVGTAFVL
-1038 APLPAAAL
+1038 AP
-1046 AAQAGDADTQAQL
+1046 DADTQAQL

-1069 IRQQS
+1069 VRRQS
-1074 EIAAEDKVV
+1074 EIAAEGKVV
-1083 EALLAEGFP
+1083 EALVAEGFP

-1107 IRAHRIADEATG
+1107 IRAHKIADEATG

-1133 GQPVRFTTNE
+1133 GQPVRLTTNE

-1156 YVVWDPLSD
+1156 YVVWGPLGD
-1165 SPELVRIHNPAAK
+1165 SPDIVRIHNPVAK

-1198 IAQCGDR
+1198 VLSAAENNGA

>member
-1 MSSSLLTSKIG
+1 
-12 QRIYLP
+12 
-18 GHFDVPVVL
+18 
-27 EDARPLGSDDSAG
+27 
-40 YECRVRLPDGSLE
+40 
-53 EAVISAEEVTAVLGL
+53 
-68 CPGEAK
+68 
-74 AEVPVDAEKLR
+74 
-85 LLIESTRIRLAYAH
+85 
-99 DRQFAVSLSSIRT
+99 
-112 LPHQIEAVYQA
+112 
-123 MLPQPRLRFLLAD
+123 
-136 DPGAGKT
+136 
-143 IMAGLLVK
+143 
-151 ELKLREAIDR
+151 
-161 ILILCPAPLT
+161 
-171 IQWQDEMLRWFGEPF
+171 
-186 DIIFSAVDQQQL
+186 
-198 TNPWQRSSQIIASID
+198 
-213 YAKQDDVRE
+213 
-222 RVWQQR
+222 
-228 WDLVIIDE
+228 
-236 AHKCS
+236 
-241 ARTAS
+241 
-246 GGQNRESKVVTTKRY
+246 
-261 DLASRLTSQ
+261 
-270 ADYVLLLTATPHHGD
+270 
-285 EDKFAH
+285 
-291 FLRLIDPD
+291 
-299 LFPEPH
+299 
-305 RLGKQATAIR
+305 
-315 KDVFRLGKNSPWSL
+315 
-329 RRLKEDLKD
+329 
-338 TNGKRL
+338 
-344 FPDRHTKTVTFC
+344 
-356 LNSDEYALYKT
+356 
-367 VTAYINEFIPQQTG
+367 
-381 QRRSS
+381 
-386 AALTRTVL
+386 
-394 QRRLVSSTCAIHE
+394 VSSTCAIHE
-407 SLKRRLKKQE
+407 SIKRRLKKQE
-417 DLLEELDGLTPAQR
+417 DLLDELEGLTPAQR

-444 AEQDEDDLDDT
+444 AEQDEDDLDDA

-490 RENANDSKLA
+490 RENANDSKLT

-531 GYVRNH
+531 GYVRDH

-552 NPHERKRAQEV
+552 NPHERKQAQEV
-563 FRTSAQVCIA
+563 FRTGAQVCIA

-625 DSEDGQPIV
+625 DSEEGQPIV

-742 FIAAARE
+742 FISAARE
-749 VGLRVEPRADGLWRI
+749 VGLRVESRADGLWRV

-776 RSVQK
+776 HSVQK
-781 VGKAESSYRKIT
+781 IGKAESSYRKIT

-825 ERLAG
+825 ERLTG
-830 LLGGVGFFVDPLC
+830 LIGGIGFFVDPLC
-843 SEPYRIH
+843 REPYRIH

-867 LYGELVAVREELPA
+867 LYGELVAVREE
-881 GTNVAQAC
+881 
-889 LPRPGQTGRGHYEVI
+889 RGHYEVI

-910 NLAAHPHPPREVDM
+910 NLAAHPHPPQKIEPTPLLP
-924 VAQAASL
+924 AT
-931 SKASDFLK
+931 DFLK
-939 STYQLEC
+939 ATYQLEC
-946 RTRCQS
+946 RARCQS

-967 SFKARINRAQEQA
+967 SFKARIDRAQERA
-980 MLLAAEAVTKPE
+980 MLLAAEVFSKPE
-992 FKLAADEARKYVD
+992 YKLPADEARKYVE

-1030 HVGTAFVH
+1030 HVGTAFVL
-1038 APLPAAAL
+1038 AP
-1046 AAQAGDADTQAQL
+1046 DADTQTQL
-1059 ADLADELDPN
+1059 ADLAEELDPH
-1069 IRQQS
+1069 IRRQS

-1083 EALLAEGFP
+1083 EILVAEGFP
-1092 QDRIERVGHLKLGFD
+1092 KDRIERVGHLKLGFD

-1133 GQPVRFTTNE
+1133 GQPVRLTTNE

-1156 YVVWDPLSD
+1156 YVVWGPLSD
-1165 SPELVRIHNPAAK
+1165 SPELVRIHNPVAK

-1198 IAQCGDR
+1198 VAQAAEGNR

>member
-1 MSSSLLTSKIG
+1 MGEGRLASRIG
-12 QRIYLP
+12 QRISLP
-18 GHFDVPVVL
+18 GHFDVPVIL
-27 EDARPLGSDDSAG
+27 EEVRPLGASDGAG

-53 EAVISAEEVTAVLGL
+53 EAVISAQEAAAILGAEL
-68 CPGEAK
+68 PEAQ
-74 AEVPVDAEKLR
+74 AEAPVDAEKLR
-85 LLIESTRIRLAYAH
+85 LLIESARIRLAYAY
-99 DRQFAVSLSSIRT
+99 DQQFAVSLSGIRT

-143 IMAGLLVK
+143 IMAGLLIK
-151 ELKLREAIDR
+151 ELKLRQAIER
-161 ILILCPAPLT
+161 ILVLCPAPLT

-198 TNPWQRSSQIIASID
+198 TNPWQRSSQVIASID
-213 YAKQDDVRE
+213 YAKQPDVRE

-241 ARTAS
+241 ARTTS
-246 GGQNRESKVVTTKRY
+246 GGRDREPKVEATRRY
-261 DLASRLTSQ
+261 ELASKLT
-270 ADYVLLLTATPHHGD
+270 AAAEHVLLLTATPHHGD

-305 RLGKQATAIR
+305 RLQEKSAEIR
-315 KDVFRLGKNSPWSL
+315 REIFRLGKDSPWCL

-338 TNGKRL
+338 INGRRL
-344 FPDRHTKTVTFC
+344 FPDRHAKTVTFR
-356 LNSDEYALYKT
+356 LNSDEYDLYKS
-367 VTAYINEFIPQQTG
+367 VTAYINEFIPQQSG

-417 DLLEELDGLTPAQR
+417 DLLEELEGLTPAQR
-431 AKRLAALQGRLPD
+431 ARRLAALQGRLAD
-444 AEQDEDDLDDT
+444 AELDEDDLDDAA
-455 VRDQLVDEY
+455 RDQLVDEY

-476 ISALKELVEQARRV
+476 TAALKDLVEQARRV
-490 RENANDSKLA
+490 RESASDSKLA
-500 ALKKCLGEAQF
+500 ALRKCLEEAQF
-511 MDLKDGRGKLL
+511 QDLKDGRGKLL
-522 IFTEHRDTL
+522 VFTEHRDTL
-531 GYVRNH
+531 EYLRGH

-542 FSTCEIHGGM
+542 YSTCEIHGGM
-552 NPHERKRAQEV
+552 NPHERKHAQEV
-563 FRTSAQVCIA
+563 FRTAAQICVA

-610 IGQDRDVYA
+610 IGQERAVYA
-619 FNFVAT
+619 YNFVAT

-644 KLDQMNEALEGRVF
+644 KLDQMNKALEGRVF

-669 VNLPDMLRDA
+669 VNLPEMLREA

-684 RLDEYLDQID
+684 RLEEYLDQID
-694 RIDPAKLKEYEEAT
+694 RIDPARLKQYEEAT

-749 VGLRVEPRADGLWRI
+749 VGLRVEPRADGMWRI
-764 EHVLADLRSERL
+764 EHVPADLRSERL
-776 RSVQK
+776 RSVQRL
-781 VGKAESSYRKIT
+781 GKAEASYRKVT
-793 FHKHH
+793 FHKQH

-825 ERLAG
+825 ERLANLAG
-830 LLGGVGFFVDPLC
+830 RAGVFIDAGC
-843 SEPYRIH
+843 QTPYRIH

-857 GKDSKGNDVP
+857 GKDAQGNETP
-867 LYGELVAVREELPA
+867 LYGELVAVREERGRFEIIPA
-881 GTNVAQAC
+881 DV
-889 LPRPGQTGRGHYEVI
+889 LH
-904 PSDILL
+904 
-910 NLAAHPHPPREVDM
+910 NLADHPDPPRDIEPFDT
-924 VAQAASL
+924 QAAS
-931 SKASDFLK
+931 DYLK
-939 STYQLEC
+939 CTYQMEW
-946 RTRCQS
+946 RARCQAD
-952 ERQHFAQ
+952 RQRFAQ
-959 VCREYLEK
+959 ICREYLER
-967 SFKARINRAQEQA
+967 SFKARIDRAQERA
-980 MLLAAEAVTKPE
+980 MLLAAEAVSKPE

-1005 ELQRARQERLDG
+1005 ELERARRERLEG
-1017 LKRLEIARTGPVK
+1017 LKRLEIARTGPVR
-1030 HVGTAFVH
+1030 HMGTAIVLS
-1038 APLPAAAL
+1038 P
-1046 AAQAGDADTQAQL
+1046 DADAGAQL
-1059 ADLADELDPN
+1059 ADLADELDPEE
-1069 IRQQS
+1069 RRAS
-1074 EIAAEDKVV
+1074 EIAAEDRVV
-1083 EALLAEGFP
+1083 EALMAEGFP
-1092 QDRIERVGHLKLGFD
+1092 RERIERVGHLKLGFD

-1119 EVFVK
+1119 EVDVK
-1124 RIEVKGRLR
+1124 RIEVKGRRR
-1133 GQPVRFTTNE
+1133 GQRVRLTTNE

-1156 YVVWDPLSD
+1156 YVVWDPLSA
-1165 SPELVRIHNPAAK
+1165 SPELVRIQNPAVR

-1198 IAQCGDR
+1198 IETAAMGTEGGL

>member
-1 MSSSLLTSKIG
+1 
-12 QRIYLP
+12 
-18 GHFDVPVVL
+18 
-27 EDARPLGSDDSAG
+27 
-40 YECRVRLPDGSLE
+40 
-53 EAVISAEEVTAVLGL
+53 
-68 CPGEAK
+68 
-74 AEVPVDAEKLR
+74 
-85 LLIESTRIRLAYAH
+85 
-99 DRQFAVSLSSIRT
+99 
-112 LPHQIEAVYQA
+112 

-151 ELKLREAIDR
+151 ELKLREAIER

-246 GGQNRESKVVTTKRY
+246 GGQNRESKVATTKRY

-270 ADYVLLLTATPHHGD
+270 ADHVLLLTATPHHGD

-315 KDVFRLGKNSPWSL
+315 KDVFRLGKDSPWSL

-338 TNGKRL
+338 ANGKRL
-344 FPDRHTKTVTFC
+344 FPDRHTNTVTFC
-356 LNSDEYALYKT
+356 LNNDEYTLYKS

-407 SLKRRLKKQE
+407 SIKRRLKKQE
-417 DLLEELDGLTPAQR
+417 DLLEELEGLTPAQR

-444 AEQDEDDLDDT
+444 AEQDEDDLDDA

-476 ISALKELVEQARRV
+476 ISALKDLVEQARRV

-531 GYVRNH
+531 GYVRDH

-552 NPHERKRAQEV
+552 NPHERKQAQEV
-563 FRTSAQVCIA
+563 FRTGAQVCIA

-625 DSEDGQPIV
+625 DSEEGQPIV

-742 FIAAARE
+742 FVAAARE
-749 VGLRVEPRADGLWRI
+749 VGLRVESRADGLWRV

-776 RSVQK
+776 CSVQK

-825 ERLAG
+825 ERLTG
-830 LLGGVGFFVDPLC
+830 LIGGIGFFVDPLC
-843 SEPYRIH
+843 REPYRIH

-867 LYGELVAVREELPA
+867 LYGELVAVREDLPA
-881 GTNVAQAC
+881 RGPQA
-889 LPRPGQTGRGHYEVI
+889 GRGHYEVI

-910 NLAAHPHPPREVDM
+910 NLAAHPHPPQEIEPTPT
-924 VAQAASL
+924 QA
-931 SKASDFLK
+931 ASDFLK
-939 STYQLEC
+939 ATYQLEC
-946 RTRCQS
+946 RARCQS
-952 ERQHFAQ
+952 ERQHFAR

-967 SFKARINRAQEQA
+967 SFKARIDRAQERA
-980 MLLAAEAVTKPE
+980 MLLAAEAVSKRE
-992 FKLAADEARKYVD
+992 FQLAADEARKHVD

-1030 HVGTAFVH
+1030 HMGTAFVL
-1038 APLPAAAL
+1038 AP
-1046 AAQAGDADTQAQL
+1046 DADTQDQL
-1059 ADLADELDPN
+1059 ADLAEELDPN
-1069 IRQQS
+1069 IRRQS
-1074 EIAAEDKVV
+1074 EIAAEDKVI
-1083 EALLAEGFP
+1083 EALVAEGFP

-1107 IRAHRIADEATG
+1107 IRAHKIADEATG

-1124 RIEVKGRLR
+1124 RVEVKGRLR
-1133 GQPVRFTTNE
+1133 GQPVRLTTNE

-1156 YVVWDPLSD
+1156 YVVWGPLGD
-1165 SPELVRIHNPAAK
+1165 SPELVCIHNPVAK

-1185 IVAARFYEIPAEA
+1185 IVAARFYEIPADAVQQAAE
-1198 IAQCGDR
+1198 GNR

>member
-1 MSSSLLTSKIG
+1 MSSNLLTAHIG
-12 QRIYLP
+12 HRISLP

-53 EAVISAEEVTAVLGL
+53 EAVISADEVAAITGTTLAAPELARL
-68 CPGEAK
+68 
-74 AEVPVDAEKLR
+74 VDAEKLR
-85 LLIESTRIRLAYAH
+85 LLVESARIRLAYAH
-99 DRQFAVSLSSIRT
+99 DAQFAVSVSGIRT

-143 IMAGLLVK
+143 IMAGLLIK
-151 ELKLREAIDR
+151 ELKLREAIER
-161 ILILCPAPLT
+161 VLILCPAPLT

-198 TNPWQRSSQIIASID
+198 TNPWQRSSQIICSID
-213 YAKQDDVRE
+213 YAKQEDVRE

-228 WDLVIIDE
+228 WDLLVIDE

-241 ARTAS
+241 ARTTS
-246 GGQNRESKVVTTKRY
+246 GGRSREAKVATTKRY

-270 ADYVLLLTATPHHGD
+270 ADHVLLLTATPHHGD

-305 RLGKQATAIR
+305 RLGDQATAIR
-315 KDVFRLGKNSPWSL
+315 KAVFRLGSGSPWFL

-338 TNGKRL
+338 LNGRRL

-356 LNSDEYALYKT
+356 LNGEEYSLYKS
-367 VTAYINEFIPQQTG
+367 VTAYINKFIPQQAG
-381 QRRSS
+381 QRRAS
-386 AALTRTVL
+386 AALTRTVF

-417 DLLEELDGLTPAQR
+417 ELLEELEGLPLSQR
-431 AKRLAALQGRLPD
+431 AKRLAVLQGRLPD
-444 AEQDEDDLDDT
+444 AEQEEDDLDDAL
-455 VRDQLVDEY
+455 RDQLVDEY
-464 TAALELE
+464 TAAMELE
-471 QLRAE
+471 HLRDE
-476 ISALKELVEQARRV
+476 IVTLKELVEQARRV
-490 RENANDSKLA
+490 REDANDSKLA
-500 ALKKCLGEAQF
+500 ALKRCLGEAQF
-511 MDLKDGRGKLL
+511 LELKDGRGRLL
-522 IFTEHRDTL
+522 LFTEHRDTL
-531 GYVRNH
+531 RYLREH
-537 LERWG
+537 LELWG
-542 FSTCEIHGGM
+542 YRTCQIHGGM
-552 NPHERKRAQEV
+552 NPHERKRAQEA
-563 FRTSAQVCIA
+563 FRTIEQVCVA

-610 IGQDRDVYA
+610 IGQERDVYA

-625 DSEDGQPIV
+625 DSEEGQPVV

-658 DVIGEVLSLND
+658 DVIGEILSLND
-669 VNLPDMLRDA
+669 VNLPDMLREA

-694 RIDPAKLKEYEEAT
+694 RINPAKLKEYEEAT
-708 GIALARSHVDFSAF
+708 GIALARGHVDFSAF
-722 QRRNLEVEERRL
+722 QRRNLEVEEKRL

-742 FIAAARE
+742 FVAGAKE
-749 VGLRVEPRADGLWRI
+749 VGLRVEPRADGLWRVD
-764 EHVLADLRSERL
+764 HVLADLRSERL
-776 RSVQK
+776 RSVQRL
-781 VGKAESSYRKIT
+781 GKAESSYRKVT

-805 DAVLMGPGHPLYAAV
+805 DAVLMGPGHPLYAVV

-825 ERLAG
+825 ERLRPFA
-830 LLGGVGFFVDPLC
+830 GGVGFFVDPLC
-843 SEPYRIH
+843 REPYRLH
-850 FFEISIR
+850 FFEISVR
-857 GKDSKGNDVP
+857 GKDTSGNDVP
-867 LYGELVAVREELPA
+867 LHGELVAIREE
-881 GTNVAQAC
+881 Q
-889 LPRPGQTGRGHYEVI
+889 GQFEVV

-910 NLAAHPHPPREVDM
+910 NLPPHPNPPQETELVCT
-924 VAQAASL
+924 QA
-931 SKASDFLK
+931 ASDFLK
-939 STYQLEC
+939 STYQLDC
-946 RTRCQS
+946 RNRCQK

-959 VCREYLEK
+959 VCRKHLEE
-967 SFKARINRAQEQA
+967 SFKARIKRAQERWA
-980 MLLAAEAVTKPE
+980 MLEAEAVSKPE
-992 FKLAADEARKYVD
+992 YRLTADEARKLVD
-1005 ELQRARQERLDG
+1005 EFQRARQERLGG
-1017 LKRLEIARTGPVK
+1017 LERL
-1030 HVGTAFVH
+1030 GTARSGPMKHIATAVVL
-1038 APLPAAAL
+1038 AP
-1046 AAQAGDADTQAQL
+1046 DADLQAQL
-1059 ADLADELDPN
+1059 TDLADELDPN
-1069 IRQQS
+1069 LRRKS
-1074 EIAAEDKVV
+1074 EVAAEDLVV
-1083 EALLAEGFP
+1083 ASLVEEGFP
-1092 QDRIERVGHLKLGFD
+1092 EDRIERVGHLKLGFD

-1119 EVFVK
+1119 EVYVK
-1124 RIEVKGRLR
+1124 RVEVKGRLR
-1133 GQPVRFTTNE
+1133 GQPVRLTTNE

-1156 YVVWDPLSD
+1156 YVVWDPLGD
-1165 SPELVRIHNPAAK
+1165 SPELVRVHNPAAK

-1185 IVAARFYEIPAEA
+1185 IVAARYFEIPAEA
-1198 IAQCGDR
+1198 VMIAVDSEQ

>member
-1 MSSSLLTSKIG
+1 
-12 QRIYLP
+12 
-18 GHFDVPVVL
+18 V
-27 EDARPLGSDDSAG
+27 
-40 YECRVRLPDGSLE
+40 
-53 EAVISAEEVTAVLGL
+53 VISADEVASILGK
-68 CPGEAK
+68 EWIRH
-74 AEVPVDAEKLR
+74 ESTTSVDAEKLR

-99 DRQFAVSLSSIRT
+99 DKQFAVSLSGIRT
-112 LPHQIEAVYQA
+112 LPHQIEAVYQT

-151 ELKLREAIDR
+151 ELKLREAIER
-161 ILILCPAPLT
+161 VLILCPAPLT

-198 TNPWQRSSQIIASID
+198 TNPWQRSSQIISSID
-213 YAKQDDVRE
+213 YAKQEDVRE
-222 RVWQQR
+222 RVWQQS

-246 GGQNRESKVVTTKRY
+246 SGQGREPKVATTKRY
-261 DLASRLTSQ
+261 DLAFHLTSQ
-270 ADYVLLLTATPHHGD
+270 ADHILLLTATPHHGD

-305 RLGKQATAIR
+305 RLWNQASSIR
-315 KDVFRLGKNSPWSL
+315 KNIFRLGKDSPWSL

-338 TNGKRL
+338 VNGERL

-356 LNSDEYALYKT
+356 LNSDEYRLYKS

-407 SLKRRLKKQE
+407 SIKRRLKKQE
-417 DLLEELDGLTPAQR
+417 ELFEELEGLTPALR
-431 AKRLAALQGRLPD
+431 AKRLAVLQGKLPD
-444 AEQDEDDLDDT
+444 AEQDEDDLDE
-455 VRDQLVDEY
+455 VARDQLTDEY

-476 ISALKELVEQARRV
+476 ISTLKELEEQARKV
-490 RENANDSKLA
+490 RENANDSKLT
-500 ALKKCLGEAQF
+500 ALEKCLGEAQF
-511 MDLKDGRGKLL
+511 IELKDGRGKLL
-522 IFTEHRDTL
+522 VFTEHRDTL
-531 GYVRNH
+531 GYIRSH

-542 FSTCEIHGGM
+542 YSTCEIHGGM
-552 NPHERKRAQEV
+552 NPHERKRAQEI
-563 FRTSAQVCIA
+563 FRTSAQICVA

-610 IGQDRDVYA
+610 IGQERDVYA

-639 HRLLE
+639 HCLLE
-644 KLDQMNEALEGRVF
+644 KLDQMKDALEGRVF
-658 DVIGEVLSLND
+658 DVIGEILTLND
-669 VNLPDMLRDA
+669 VNLPDMLREA

-684 RLDEYLDQID
+684 RLDEYIDQID
-694 RIDPAKLKEYEEAT
+694 RIDPAKLKEYENAT

-722 QRRNLEVEERRL
+722 QHRNLEIEEKRL

-742 FIAAARE
+742 FISAARE
-749 VGLRVEPRADGLWRI
+749 VGLRIEPRADGLWRI

-776 RSVQK
+776 HSVQRL
-781 VGKAESSYRKIT
+781 GKAESSYRKIT

-798 LEQDAHL
+798 LEMDSHL

-825 ERLAG
+825 ERLVSMI
-830 LLGGVGFFVDPLC
+830 GGVSFYIDPLC
-843 SEPYRIH
+843 VEPYRIH

-857 GKDSKGNDVP
+857 GKDTRGTDVH
-867 LYGELVAVREELPA
+867 LHGELVAIREEH
-881 GTNVAQAC
+881 NQF
-889 LPRPGQTGRGHYEVI
+889 EVI

-910 NLAAHPHPPREVDM
+910 NLASHPHPPQEIEPVST
-924 VAQAASL
+924 QA
-931 SKASDFLK
+931 ASDFLK

-946 RTRCQS
+946 RARCQK

-967 SFKARINRAQEQA
+967 SFVARINHAQERA
-980 MLLAAEAVTKPE
+980 MRLAAEAVTKSE
-992 FKLAADEARKYVD
+992 YKLTSEEARKHVD
-1005 ELQRARQERLDG
+1005 ELQRTRQERLGG
-1017 LKRLEIARTGPVK
+1017 LERLGIARTGPVK
-1030 HVGTAFVH
+1030 YIGTAIVL
-1038 APLPAAAL
+1038 AP
-1046 AAQAGDADTQAQL
+1046 DADTKAQL
-1059 ADLADELDPN
+1059 SGLADELDPD
-1069 IRQQS
+1069 IRRKS

-1083 EALLAEGFP
+1083 ETLIEEGFP
-1092 QDRIERVGHLKLGFD
+1092 SNSIERVGHLKIGFD
-1107 IRAHRIADEATG
+1107 IRAHKIADESTG
-1119 EVFVK
+1119 EILVK
-1124 RIEVKGRLR
+1124 RIEVKGRMR
-1133 GQPVRFTTNE
+1133 GQPVRLTTNE

-1148 QLAETYWL
+1148 QLADTYWL

-1165 SPELVRIHNPAAK
+1165 KPEIVRIPNPVEK

-1198 IAQCGDR
+1198 INSIDN